1 MNNSNIMQGNTGGT
15 QTVTVAPTQI
25 AEVLALVQQIRQAL
39 PGLHLPEDEIQPVVV
54 SLNSLESQAQLPRP
68 SKEIIGVFLRSL
80 FASLSTNVAANVAA
94 QPIIEQL
101 KQLLPYFG
109 S

>member
-1 MNNSNIMQGNTGGT
+1 MEPITDAQKNL
-15 QTVTVAPTQI
+15 TVAPTQI

-39 PGLHLPEDEIQPVVV
+39 PDLHLPEDEIRSVVV
-54 SLNSLESQAQLPRP
+54 SLDSLESQAELPRP
-68 SKEIIGVFLRSL
+68 SKEVIGVFLRSL
-80 FASLSTNVAANVAA
+80 FASLSTTVAANVAA
-94 QPIIEQL
+94 QPLLEPL